1 MSLKMHAAVVEQ
13 FGKPLVL
20 RELDVPSPKAD
31 QILVKTEAC
40 GVCHTDL
47 HAARG
52 DWPLKPTLPFIPGHE
67 AIGQVAA
74 VGSGVTI
81 VKEGD
86 RVGVPWLYSACGH
99 CEYCLTGWE
108 TVCAQAQFGGYTR
121 NGGFAEFLLAD
132 PNYVAHVPAGLA
144 PADAAPLIC
153 AGITTYKGIKE
164 TQARPGEWVAISG
177 VGGLGHL
184 AIQYAKAMGL
194 LVCAIDIDDG
204 KLAHATRLGADLAI
218 NAKAQDPAAAVK
230 KATGGGAHGV
240 LITAPSLIAFKQGV
254 GMTRRRGTCVL
265 VGLPPG
271 EFPVPLFDV
280 VAHCITI
287 RGSFVGTRQD
297 MAEALAFAVAGKVK
311 ADIELQPLSAINQI
325 FDRLEHGDV
334 PSRVILEFKRSPGDP
349 WDVNATLELPLA
361 LQH

>member
-1 MSLKMHAAVVEQ
+1 MTLKMHTATVEH

-20 RELDVPSPKAD
+20 KEWDIPTVGPG

-47 HAARG
+47 HAAKG

-67 AIGQVAA
+67 AIGLVAA
-74 VGSGVTI
+74 VGAGVTI

-99 CEYCLTGWE
+99 CEYCLSAWE
-108 TVCAQAQFGGYTR
+108 TVCGEAQFGGYTK
-121 NGGFAEFLLAD
+121 NGGFAEYILAD
-132 PNYVAHVPAGLA
+132 PDYVAHIPAGLSA
-144 PADAAPLIC
+144 IEAAPLIC

-164 TQARPGEWVAISG
+164 TEARPGEWVAISG
-177 VGGLGHL
+177 AGGLGHL

-194 LVCAIDIDDG
+194 KVCAIDIDDG
-204 KLAHATRLGADLAI
+204 KLAHATKLGADFTV
-218 NAKAQDPAAAVK
+218 NAKTSEDAAAAVK
-230 KATGGGAHGV
+230 KGTDGGAHGV
-240 LITAPSLIAFKQGV
+240 LITAPSLSAFKQGV
-254 GMTRRRGTCVL
+254 GMTRKRGTCVL

-280 VAHCITI
+280 VANCITI
-287 RGSFVGTRQD
+287 RGSFVGTRED
-297 MAEALAFAVAGKVK
+297 MAETLAFAAEGKVK
-311 ADIELQPLSAINQI
+311 ADIELQPLTSINEI

-334 PSRVILEFKRSPGDP
+334 PSRVVLDYA
-349 WDVNATLELPLA
+349 VA
-361 LQH
+361 